1 MYKLAV
7 LLVSLFVT
15 AESFAGDKIGNG
27 GGLWTCS
34 YNNKVQEAVLVDLYE
49 ATEEFGLTLISYIDN
64 DPKAIAKERASFIHT
79 RLPEYAPKLIPLWLT
94 AQLKMRM
101 VNSELIV
108 VDDALFRIKP
118 PKSSC
123 IYGWNYTQFANF
135 TNQDQIL
142 IREDLWNSENVNAI
156 DKAALI
162 WHEIIYKWLRD
173 EYKDKDSVRARQIV
187 GLLFSTNSAQD
198 INNEIRKILSTVPSN
213 PNPSEPVKPVPVE
226 PLWMCQAYNAHTSK
240 YFADYGSSQL
250 EASTQTL
257 QKCQSA
263 ENGFF
268 CDQKVDKCEEIS
280 TDQKRFACQNKNPH
294 TSKVYLGK
302 GRFLLEAEYKAR
314 EACQN
319 EANFFFCEKS
329 VTCQ

>member
-1 MYKLAV
+1 MYKIG
-7 LLVSLFVT
+7 LLIASLLLT
-15 AESFAGDKIGNG
+15 THSFAGDKVGNG

-34 YNNKVQEAVLVDLYE
+34 YNNTVQEGFLVDLYE
-49 ATEEFGLTLISYIDN
+49 ATEEFGLTLISFIEN
-64 DPKAIAKERASFIHT
+64 DPMVIAKERANFVKSH
-79 RLPEYAPKLIPLWLT
+79 LPEYAAKLIPLWFK
-94 AQLKMRM
+94 AQVQMRM
-101 VNSELIV
+101 VDSELVV

-123 IYGWNYTQFANF
+123 RTGWNYTQFANF

-142 IREDLWNSENVNAI
+142 IREDLWYTENVRPI
-156 DKAALI
+156 DKAALL

-187 GLLFSTNSAQD
+187 GLLFSTNSSKD
-198 INNEIRKILSTVPSN
+198 INYQIKKILNTF
-213 PNPSEPVKPVPVE
+213 PNDPIPSEPIQPIPVE
-226 PLWMCQAYNAHTSK
+226 PLWMCQTYNAHTSK

-250 EASTQTL
+250 EASTKTT

-268 CDQKVDKCEEIS
+268 CEQRIDKCEEIS
-280 TDQKRFACQNKNPH
+280 AIQNKFACQNKNPH

-302 GRFLLEAEYKAR
+302 GRSLLEAEFKAR
-314 EACQN
+314 ESCQN
-319 EANFFFCEKS
+319 EANFFFCEKN
-329 VTCQ
+329 VTCE